1 MDVESDAGGEWRL
14 PLLRG
19 QRVTVE
25 AREVSTGRD
34 VGIQLLGN
42 NGQVLAAA
50 DVWGNGFGEIIDGW
64 EAPVDGTYLVR
75 ASFASGSG
83 AAECKVRAFIKR
95 EAGADSLVPLSGQ
108 NITFS
113 PPATSP
119 LNGGPLSLLA
129 TATSGLPVRFEVVS
143 GPASLSG
150 HAITPTAVGDVI
162 IRALQDG
169 DATWESA
176 EPIERTMTITATA
189 VETYEAWAQQIFGAN
204 YATKGGAS
212 HDADGDGQTNQVEW
226 QAKTHPLNA
235 ADRFKIA
242 TGTHTASGFKIRWQ
256 ARAGVNYCVMT
267 TTNLTTWTEL
277 PNSRVTGSGGEAE
290 VTDLSPTA
298 GGRFYRVEIVQP

>member
-1 MDVESDAGGEWRL
+1 
-14 PLLRG
+14 
-19 QRVTVE
+19 
-25 AREVSTGRD
+25 
-34 VGIQLLGN
+34 
-42 NGQVLAAA
+42 
-50 DVWGNGFGEIIDGW
+50 
-64 EAPVDGTYLVR
+64 
-75 ASFASGSG
+75 
-83 AAECKVRAFIKR
+83 
-95 EAGADSLVPLSGQ
+95 
-108 NITFS
+108 
-113 PPATSP
+113 
-119 LNGGPLSLLA
+119 
-129 TATSGLPVRFEVVS
+129 
-143 GPASLSG
+143 
-150 HAITPTAVGDVI
+150 
-162 IRALQDG
+162 
-169 DATWESA
+169 
-176 EPIERTMTITATA
+176 MTITATA